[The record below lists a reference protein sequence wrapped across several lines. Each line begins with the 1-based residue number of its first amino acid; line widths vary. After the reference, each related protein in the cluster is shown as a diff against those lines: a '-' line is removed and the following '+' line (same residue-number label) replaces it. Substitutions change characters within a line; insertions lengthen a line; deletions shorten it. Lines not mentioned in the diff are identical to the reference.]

1 MTDRKQSNEATLFEL
16 NNSCGICVTF
26 MLWGQGSGTRSIAL
40 VNMQCAQLFKQKLFY
55 KESRLINSVSFVV
68 LENQELAQGKSVA
81 MLSDNSG
88 NT

>member
-1 MTDRKQSNEATLFEL
+1 MLRFMTDRKQSNEATLFEL

-26 MLWGQGSGTRSIAL
+26 MLSGQGSGTRSIAL
-40 VNMQCAQLFKQKLFY
+40 VNMQCAH
-55 KESRLINSVSFVV
+55 SVSFVV

-81 MLSDNSG
+81 MLSDNAG